1 MTGEMRLE
9 AENMGRRCLWIQ
21 PSANNRAIWNPLEK
35 NLPTSAQVGSI
46 IMNLKAPWEMSDKM
60 TETKTAAVILAKL
73 TRRQLLGPGLE
84 N

>member
-1 MTGEMRLE
+1 MAVTFREFFG
-9 AENMGRRCLWIQ
+9 
-21 PSANNRAIWNPLEK
+21 LEK
-35 NLPTSAQVGSI
+35 YLPTSAQVDSI
-46 IMNLKAPWEMSDKM
+46 IMNMKAPWEMSDKI